1 LWEND
6 KHSSGARNVV
16 SLRDDETI
24 PMIFVLKQKGVKEN
38 KLYAKS
44 EFVVLV
50 IPNGIKYNS
59 NSKTFNGLMWMI
71 LLCK

>member
-1 LWEND
+1 M
-6 KHSSGARNVV
+6 V
-16 SLRDDETI
+16 SMPDDETI

>member
-1 LWEND
+1 M
-6 KHSSGARNVV
+6 V
-16 SLRDDETI
+16 SLPDDETI

-50 IPNGIKYNS
+50 NPNGIKYNS
-59 NSKTFNGLMWMI
+59 NSKAFNGLMWMI